1 MAYAA
6 RRPLPPPPMDING
19 VNEYSGLPRS
29 PVSSADMYSASSPY
43 SAIPFPYFPF
53 SSRPAAEDSYAPT
66 RSILAGGTLLHKGFY
81 DLLALATPS
90 RFFAAATPSKLTA
103 GPRYEQIN
111 PGSPPAIVPS
121 ALEAKNVVKPP
132 APGAVTPLV
141 KNRRISKDMVSSP
154 TGFVYVR
161 STLDLLLLT
170 CI

>member
-19 VNEYSGLPRS
+19 VYEYAGLPRS

-43 SAIPFPYFPF
+43 SATPFPFFPF
-53 SSRPAAEDSYAPT
+53 SSRPVADEAYSPT

-90 RFFAAATPSKLTA
+90 RLFAAASPSKLAA
-103 GPRYEQIN
+103 GPRYEQIY

-121 ALEAKNVVKPP
+121 ALDAKGVVKSP

-154 TGFVYVR
+154 TGFV
-161 STLDLLLLT
+161 
-170 CI
+170 